1 MSGAQ
6 LRVRTI
12 HRSIA
17 LVVLLAMLVGVIA
30 VRLVN
35 VQVVS
40 SERYLAYGDSQR
52 DASRPIPASRG
63 SIYDRNGQA
72 LALSVAQPRAVVDPA
87 QVEHPER
94 TAAALASIV
103 DVPRS
108 ELDAKVTADSRYK
121 VLAADLTDAQVAKI
135 REGVR
140 AGDIEGVTIE
150 DEFVRSNPNDD
161 LALGVIGR
169 SLADGQTD
177 EDGRSGGISGV
188 EAAYDGELAGKPG
201 KLYFEQDVDGD
212 PIAGG
217 HRALEPAKQGAD
229 LYLTLDETLQYEAE
243 RSISDAVTSS
253 GASAAQAVIMRPST
267 GEILAMASVAVDGD
281 GEVHV
286 TRDNKPVTSVFEPG
300 SVNKMITIA
309 GAIED
314 GVVSPDTY
322 VNVPDHLQIYDA
334 DFHDSHPHPTADW
347 TTTEILYTS
356 SNIGTIKI
364 ARMLGAERVDAYLR
378 SFGFGATTGLG
389 FPAEE
394 DGIMKDLDDWSGVDI
409 GSMPIGQGISVT
421 ALQMLSAYN
430 VIAND
435 GIYVAPKLVSSVD
448 RGSGPVPTEPS
459 AGRRV
464 VSADTAGKVRAMLA
478 KVVSEGTGTKA
489 QVPGYV
495 PAGKTGTARAAQGGD
510 GEDGYLDENGNYRYD
525 ASFVGMID
533 GADLS
538 ILVTVHDPKTSIF
551 GGDIAAPVFSHLAAT
566 ALRRYQ
572 IPPPELLD
580 AAAHDVPEVSASARE
595 VDGEDVSAGAAS
607 GQG

>member
-1 MSGAQ
+1 M
-6 LRVRTI
+6 
-12 HRSIA
+12 
-17 LVVLLAMLVGVIA
+17 
-30 VRLVN
+30 
-35 VQVVS
+35 
-40 SERYLAYGDSQR
+40 
-52 DASRPIPASRG
+52 
-63 SIYDRNGQA
+63 
-72 LALSVAQPRAVVDPA
+72 
-87 QVEHPER
+87 
-94 TAAALASIV
+94 
-103 DVPRS
+103 
-108 ELDAKVTADSRYK
+108 
-121 VLAADLTDAQVAKI
+121 
-135 REGVR
+135 R

-177 EDGRSGGISGV
+177 EDGRSGGISGSRPPTT
-188 EAAYDGELAGKPG
+188 ASSRASPG
-201 KLYFEQDVDGD
+201 SLLRQQDVDGD

-217 HRALEPAKQGAD
+217 HRALEPAKQGGP
-229 LYLTLDETLQYEAE
+229 LPHP
-243 RSISDAVTSS
+243 RRDAAVRG
-253 GASAAQAVIMRPST
+253 GALHLRRGHLLGSVRRAGAVIMRPST